1 MLDSISGQIQKL
13 TPTYAVVTTSGLG
26 FYVNISVN
34 TCEQLQEKQECTLL
48 LHEVIREDAFDLYG
62 FVTEDERAMFR
73 LLISVSGIGANT
85 ARVIL
90 SKMLPM
96 ELAEAI
102 LAGNSGV
109 IQSIKGIGAKTA
121 QRLVLE
127 LKDKV
132 GFVDTTSDKIFT
144 GMGNTLKIESLSA
157 LVMLGYQKSAAEKVV
172 DSIMQESVQRTVEDI
187 VKIALKKL

>member
-1 MLDSISGQIQKL
+1 MLESISGVVQKL

-26 FYVNISVN
+26 FYINISVN
-34 TCEQLQEKQECTLL
+34 TCEKLRENTSCVLL
-48 LHEVIREDAFDLYG
+48 LHEVIREDAFELYG
-62 FVTEDERAMFR
+62 FYDENERSMFR

-90 SKMLPM
+90 SKMTPS
-96 ELAEAI
+96 ELASAI
-102 LAGNSGV
+102 LSSDSAT

-121 QRLVLE
+121 QRVVLE

-132 GFVDTTSDKIFT
+132 SFVEGDEKIVV
-144 GMGNTLKIESLSA
+144 GQGNTLKIESLSA

-172 DSIMQESVQRTVEDI
+172 DAIMRESVQHSVEDI
-187 VKIALKKL
+187 VKIALKRL

>member
-1 MLDSISGQIQKL
+1 MLESISGVVQKL

-26 FYVNISVN
+26 FYINISVN
-34 TCEQLQEKQECTLL
+34 TCEKLRENTSCVLL
-48 LHEVIREDAFDLYG
+48 LHEVIREDAFELYG
-62 FVTEDERAMFR
+62 FSDENERSMFR

-90 SKMLPM
+90 SKMTPS
-96 ELAEAI
+96 ELASAI
-102 LAGNSGV
+102 LSSDSAT

-121 QRLVLE
+121 QRVVLE

-132 GFVDTTSDKIFT
+132 SFVEGDEKIVVCQ
-144 GMGNTLKIESLSA
+144 GNTLKIESLSA

-172 DSIMQESVQRTVEDI
+172 DAIMRESVQHSVEDI
-187 VKIALKKL
+187 VKIALKRL

>member
-1 MLDSISGQIQKL
+1 MLESISGVVQKL

-26 FYVNISVN
+26 FYINISVN
-34 TCEQLQEKQECTLL
+34 TCEKLRENTSCVLL
-48 LHEVIREDAFDLYG
+48 LHEVIREDAFELYG
-62 FVTEDERAMFR
+62 FFDENERSMFR

-90 SKMLPM
+90 SKMTPS
-96 ELAEAI
+96 ELASAI
-102 LAGNSGV
+102 LSGDSAT

-121 QRLVLE
+121 QRVVLE

-132 GFVDTTSDKIFT
+132 SFVEGDEKIVV
-144 GMGNTLKIESLSA
+144 GQGNTLKIESLSA

-172 DSIMQESVQRTVEDI
+172 DAIMRESVQHSVEDI
-187 VKIALKKL
+187 VKIALKRL

>member
-1 MLDSISGQIQKL
+1 MLESISGVVQKL
-13 TPTYAVVTTSGLG
+13 TPTYAVVTTLGLG
-26 FYVNISVN
+26 FYINISVN
-34 TCEQLQEKQECTLL
+34 TCEKLRENTSCVLL

-62 FVTEDERAMFR
+62 FFDENERSMFR

-90 SKMLPM
+90 SKMTPS
-96 ELAEAI
+96 ELASAI
-102 LAGNSGV
+102 LSGDSAT

-121 QRLVLE
+121 QRVVLE

-132 GFVDTTSDKIFT
+132 SFVEGDEKIVV
-144 GMGNTLKIESLSA
+144 GQGNTLKIESLSA

-172 DSIMQESVQRTVEDI
+172 DAIMRESVQHSVEDI
-187 VKIALKKL
+187 VKIALKRL

>member
-1 MLDSISGQIQKL
+1 MLESISGVVQKL

-26 FYVNISVN
+26 FYINISVN
-34 TCEQLQEKQECTLL
+34 TCEKLRENTSCVLL

-62 FVTEDERAMFR
+62 FFDENERSMFR

-90 SKMLPM
+90 SKMTPS
-96 ELAEAI
+96 ELASAI
-102 LAGNSGV
+102 LSGDSAT

-121 QRLVLE
+121 QRVVLE

-132 GFVDTTSDKIFT
+132 SFVEGDEKIVV
-144 GMGNTLKIESLSA
+144 GQGNTLKIESLSA

-172 DSIMQESVQRTVEDI
+172 DAIMRESVQHSVEDI
-187 VKIALKKL
+187 VKIALKRL

>member
-1 MLDSISGQIQKL
+1 MLESISGVVQKL

-26 FYVNISVN
+26 FYINISVN
-34 TCEQLQEKQECTLL
+34 TCEKLRENTSCVLL
-48 LHEVIREDAFDLYG
+48 LHEVIREDAFELYG
-62 FVTEDERAMFR
+62 FSDENERSMFR

-90 SKMLPM
+90 SKMTPS
-96 ELAEAI
+96 ELASAI
-102 LAGNSGV
+102 LSSDSAT

-121 QRLVLE
+121 QRVVLE

-132 GFVDTTSDKIFT
+132 SFVEVDEKIVV
-144 GMGNTLKIESLSA
+144 GQGNTLKIESLSA

-172 DSIMQESVQRTVEDI
+172 DAIMRESVQHSVEDI
-187 VKIALKKL
+187 VKIALKRL